1 MEECPLA
8 SKLHNK
14 VVRGKGARTSQKPI
28 PVKIVYDKTDS
39 VPSTAAGKPGVD
51 KWEAQDALRT
61 LQRAE
66 EIRGNKALMK
76 AATTE
81 AKAQIKA
88 LSSVGAKK

>member
-1 MEECPLA
+1 MAPR
-8 SKLHNK
+8 LHNK
-14 VVRGKGARTSQKPI
+14 IVRGKGAKTQKPV
-28 PVKIVYDKTDS
+28 PVRI
-39 VPSTAAGKPGVD
+39 VPSTADMSQPAAKRGVD

-66 EIRGNKALMK
+66 EIRGNRALMK

-81 AKAQIKA
+81 AKALIKA

>member
-1 MEECPLA
+1 MTA
-8 SKLHNK
+8 KLHNK
-14 VVRGKGARTSQKPI
+14 VVRGKGKTKPV
-28 PVKIVYDKTDS
+28 PVRIVYDKADMPQS
-39 VPSTAAGKPGVD
+39 AGVKRGVD

-66 EIRGNKALMK
+66 EIRGNKPLMK

>member
-1 MEECPLA
+1 MA
-8 SKLHNK
+8 AKLHNK
-14 VVRGKGARTSQKPI
+14 IVRGKGAKAQKPI
-28 PVKIVYDKTDS
+28 PVKIVYDKE
-39 VPSTAAGKPGVD
+39 TASHLSKPGGMD
-51 KWEAQDALRT
+51 KWEVQDALRT